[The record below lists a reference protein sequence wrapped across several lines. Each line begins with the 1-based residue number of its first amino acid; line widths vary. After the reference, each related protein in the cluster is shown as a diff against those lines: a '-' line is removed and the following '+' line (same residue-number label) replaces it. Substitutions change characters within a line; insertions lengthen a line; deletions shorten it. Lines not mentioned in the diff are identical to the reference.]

1 MLAIIPL
8 LLIAS
13 IGPDADSRLEQGEPH
28 AVRDLRIY
36 RSLLIKYRDGDD
48 AVVDEILKWDGDRL
62 DAAIGLIDSRMD
74 PTKPWAAALFKAAAT
89 MHTAAAL
96 RCLDRRMS
104 ATALWHLE
112 VALAHIRH
120 GRQDL
125 APFGS
130 RWFLAI
136 SRRMQADGSHP
147 EAERFHETA
156 RSGLPTDPIVFYES
170 GVLQELF
177 ATKWD
182 PVSARP
188 PDGRIG
194 VWHDPTPAMLRRRRE
209 RIERAERW
217 LRRSLELV
225 PRNNM
230 AKLHLGR
237 VLMMRGESRQAAE
250 QFHAVAATN
259 EGAMAYLAGIFLAG
273 LHERD
278 GRLDAAESAYRVA
291 IKAFDRGQ
299 SAYVGLSEVLQ
310 RLKRSE
316 EARGVLRQLLT
327 DAPATRRE
335 PWLWY
340 FREPDGVV
348 RERVDA
354 LLKEGRR

>member
-8 LLIAS
+8 LLVAAV
-13 IGPDADSRLEQGEPH
+13 GPDADSRLGQGEPE
-28 AVRDLRIY
+28 AVRDLRVY
-36 RSLLIKYRDGDD
+36 RSLLVKYRDGDD
-48 AVVDEILKWDGDRL
+48 AAVDEILKWDDYRL
-62 DAAIGLIDSRMD
+62 DAAVGLIDSRMD
-74 PTKPWAAALFKAAAT
+74 PTKPWIAELFKAAAT

-104 ATALWHLE
+104 FTALWHLE
-112 VALAHIRH
+112 IALGHIRR

-130 RWFLAI
+130 RWFLAM
-136 SRRMQADGSHP
+136 SRRLQADGRHP
-147 EAERFHETA
+147 ETERFHEAA
-156 RSGLPTDPIVFYES
+156 RAGLPTDPIVFYES

-177 ATKWD
+177 ATRWD

-194 VWHDPTPAMLRRRRE
+194 VWHDPMPAMLKRRRE
-209 RIERAERW
+209 RLERGERW

-225 PRNNM
+225 PTNNM

-237 VLMMRGESRQAAE
+237 VLMMRGESREAAE

-273 LHERD
+273 LHARD
-278 GRLDAAESAYRVA
+278 GRLAAAESAYRRA

-299 SAYVGLSEVLQ
+299 AAYVGLSDVLQ
-310 RLKRSE
+310 RLKRPE
-316 EARGVLRQLLT
+316 EARTLLGQLLT

-348 RERVDA
+348 RERVEA